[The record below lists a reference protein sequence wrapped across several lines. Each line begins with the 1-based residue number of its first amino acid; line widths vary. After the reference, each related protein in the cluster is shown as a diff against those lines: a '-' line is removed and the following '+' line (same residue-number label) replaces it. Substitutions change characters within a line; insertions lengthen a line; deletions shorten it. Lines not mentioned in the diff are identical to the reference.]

1 MASRFN
7 KTLKPEILY
16 VDGDSVSFIVAES
29 GYDFYTLVANY
40 VKNDNEFYPL
50 VPESLNMSNDNKLAP
65 VLALQVTLFPNNGV
79 CIGVTYNHAVADGGI
94 VIQFMR
100 SWASTD
106 IKRLKEWILSRLST
120 PPLHLSTFVVTCA
133 YVWTCLVKATWGENG
148 ANASEDQI
156 KYFGFSIDCRSRLDP
171 PLPKTY
177 FGTCICGEIVSAKQ
191 SDLVGLDGI
200 AIAAELIGTVI
211 KKMDNADEILE
222 SVEKMDSYDFPTMAD
237 HLLSVAGSAKLGAY
251 ETDFGWGIP
260 KKTEVVSI
268 SATGAISLSEY
279 PNEVGAVESLRSLR
293 PQLSPNERH
302 QRQPA
307 FAVCRTDKSEFIK
320 THELEIS
327 TLATLSSLEVLE
339 AELEKLR
346 KRRGELQKQHDNLKQ
361 IMSAA
366 GYKQKV
372 AEHRQNEDVVKLE
385 KLMRELN
392 IIEEAANNLERAIA
406 GGR

>member
-1 MASRFN
+1 MKHSLSL
-7 KTLKPEILY
+7 TLQHFFPFAGHLTWPQDSIKPEILY

-29 GYDFYTLVANY
+29 GYDFYTLVANH

-50 VPESLNMSNDNKLAP
+50 VPELLNMSNDNKLAP

-100 SWASTD
+100 SWASVCKLQGNTDSLIKSPLCYDRTMVKDPKGIEKIFLNSFSERNINKDTFNTAVPKIYIDPTDKVRSTFVITQTD

-268 SATGAISLSEY
+268 SATGAISLSEC
-279 PNEVGAVESLRSLR
+279 PNEVGAVEVGLVR
-293 PQLSPNERH
+293 NKIEME
-302 QRQPA
+302 A
-307 FAVCRTDKSEFIK
+307 FISFFEKIIK
-320 THELEIS
+320 G
-327 TLATLSSLEVLE
+327 LA
-339 AELEKLR
+339 
-346 KRRGELQKQHDNLKQ
+346 
-361 IMSAA
+361 
-366 GYKQKV
+366 
-372 AEHRQNEDVVKLE
+372 
-385 KLMRELN
+385 
-392 IIEEAANNLERAIA
+392 
-406 GGR
+406 